1 MVYATCVTVL
11 GQQRGSAGV
20 GAWCAAAEAVL
31 QWRISPAQAVGR
43 RQCSGLG
50 VTGSVSMRKV
60 SAGQNKGR
68 AWLCCAVVRSA
79 TADPRW
85 VRRRGTGVRCS
96 GPWGLLQATKAGLK
110 GRGEGGEAHRGSTR
124 KMARC
129 RGVDGD
135 VRRRGR
141 CGARGRGCRSTP
153 PGSWTPRV
161 DSWSA
166 CERATAVRAVRGAP
180 MVWNRH
186 GGVTHRRRVAGSI
199 PAQAWLEPGQA
210 SSV

>member
-1 MVYATCVTVL
+1 M
-11 GQQRGSAGV
+11 
-20 GAWCAAAEAVL
+20 WCAAAEVAL
-31 QWRISPAQAVGR
+31 WWRISLAQAVGQ

-124 KMARC
+124 KMARR

-161 DSWSA
+161 DARGS
-166 CERATAVRAVRGAP
+166 CEAEGGQRGRSGTGGDDARARG
-180 MVWNRH
+180 
-186 GGVTHRRRVAGSI
+186 GGRLEEAMSSGELEGRSRGDGFI
-199 PAQAWLEPGQA
+199 PQAKGTG
-210 SSV
+210 